1 MNQKFTKKQDFVVKQ
16 CKKGFKIIK
25 TFTID
30 LPVLK
35 QEVKITPDKVLETRI
50 NHQFGYSF
58 SLLNLDSDPDP
69 EGFPR
74 QDRRCWRIDRRCW
87 APRRPCKP
95 RLASQSR

>member
-74 QDRRCWRIDRRCW
+74 QDRDAEGRR
-87 APRRPCKP
+87 ARDPGSRR
-95 RLASQSR
+95 AAGAFSQHQ